1 LQKLTDGHRDIVL
14 RAYTHVINHHA
25 GLLPVQIEELEQVRQ
40 LLDEILLEVEGTFGR
55 KQPANLEEIE
65 AKGARLRALATE
77 LNTRQVV
84 RIKDSTSKTR
94 LSILFYAI
102 VGNAMMLS
110 KQNLELLDI
119 FEQSFGIFEERL
131 DSDG

>member
-1 LQKLTDGHRDIVL
+1 
-14 RAYTHVINHHA
+14 
-25 GLLPVQIEELEQVRQ
+25 
-40 LLDEILLEVEGTFGR
+40 VEGTFGR
-55 KQPANLEEIE
+55 KQQANLDEIE
-65 AKGARLRALATE
+65 AQGARLQALATE

-94 LSILFYAI
+94 LSILFYGI

>member
-1 LQKLTDGHRDIVL
+1 
-14 RAYTHVINHHA
+14 
-25 GLLPVQIEELEQVRQ
+25 
-40 LLDEILLEVEGTFGR
+40 
-55 KQPANLEEIE
+55 
-65 AKGARLRALATE
+65 LRALATE